1 MLNFLT
7 KNPQG
12 LCKKGGKCKFS
23 HDPAVERKAA
33 KRDLYSDSREKGE
46 EEGMEDWDEDELND
60 VIKKKHGGE
69 KSNQTDIV
77 RRKQALDVAVSRKLC
92 FFPVFSGAD
101 LQVLPGRGGEQ
112 QVRVVLAVPQRGQQ
126 LHVQAR
132 AAARIRAQKGTE
144 NNSNYFA
151 GFWLVN
157 EFVRSQDKKKE
168 LEKKDETSLEELIEE
183 KRAQLSSRTDLTK
196 VTLQTFV
203 LWKKRKLREKAEA
216 IRKEKDKKKEK
227 YKAGLAVGL
236 SGREMFTFDPKMGA
250 GADGDDDEEGEEFDL
265 SKMKGDG
272 EGEEDDG
279 VKVHEIKFDEFGIMD
294 DGVDESTAEQLAKLG
309 GGGELLQ

>member
-1 MLNFLT
+1 M
-7 KNPQG
+7 
-12 LCKKGGKCKFS
+12 
-23 HDPAVERKAA
+23 
-33 KRDLYSDSREKGE
+33 
-46 EEGMEDWDEDELND
+46 
-60 VIKKKHGGE
+60 
-69 KSNQTDIV
+69 
-77 RRKQALDVAVSRKLC
+77 
-92 FFPVFSGAD
+92 
-101 LQVLPGRGGEQ
+101 
-112 QVRVVLAVPQRGQQ
+112 
-126 LHVQAR
+126 
-132 AAARIRAQKGTE
+132 
-144 NNSNYFA
+144 
-151 GFWLVN
+151 VN
-157 EFVRSQDKKKE
+157 EFVRLRLQDKKKE